1 MKAGFVEKL
10 IGRLGKIGPEDV
22 QNYFL
27 RLAEEKGF
35 LETVFNSIQEGI
47 IVTDA
52 KGRITYLNDAAC
64 QLFGLE
70 AEESIGKRLDERVR
84 GLDWSALSRSEGPI
98 SRDMEIFYPSNRFI
112 NFYSVPLVI
121 ERAANASSIN
131 IDKIDISGEQ
141 VGHAII
147 LRDITESRR
156 TEQQTIESERLNAL
170 TLLAAGVAHEIG
182 NPLNSLNI
190 HLQLIER
197 EARKLDGTKGAE
209 LQESVEVARAEINRL
224 DSIISQFLR
233 AIRPT
238 RPQLPP
244 ENINAIVEEAVRFLA
259 PAIKNRDIVVE
270 QELRSHLPLL
280 ELDRDQIKQAFYNV
294 IKNSFEAMKSRG
306 ILRIRTDMD
315 ESHVIVRFTDTG
327 GGISAE
333 NLSRVFEPYFTTKTS
348 GTGLGL
354 LIVRRIV
361 REHGGEF
368 SIEQKLW
375 GDPVL
380 GYHLINIFLHGFA
393 AIVLLQILLRLK
405 VPGAWLA
412 AGLFALHPIQV
423 ESVAWISEIKNT
435 LSGLFF
441 FCSILAYL
449 NFDQN
454 RSRVAYFGSL
464 ALFLFGLMC
473 KTAIAPLPAIILAV
487 LWWRRGRLRL
497 RDDVVPSLPF
507 FGLGIGAGLFTA
519 WVERNFVGAHGTVFQ
534 LSILQRCLIAARDFW
549 FYLFKLLWPVKLTF
563 IYPRWQISSAVW
575 WQYLFPLALI
585 LLLAVLWQLRKN
597 FRAPLAAALVFLGL
611 LFPAL
616 GFINVYPFI
625 YSFVADHFQYLACFG
640 PLTFVVAGIM
650 MAVDSAVSE

>member
-10 IGRLGKIGPEDV
+10 IGRLGKIGPEEV

-27 RLAEEKGF
+27 RLAQEKGF

-47 IVTDA
+47 IVTDS

-70 AEESIGKRLDERVR
+70 AEDSLGKRLDERVR
-84 GLDWSALSRSEGPI
+84 GLDWNALSREGAV
-98 SRDMEIFYPSNRFI
+98 SRDMEIFYPTNRFI

-121 ERAANASSIN
+121 ERQDFVAGDAVPSPGSATAAT
-131 IDKIDISGEQ
+131 GER

-197 EARKLDGTKGAE
+197 EARKLDGAKGAE

-238 RPQLPP
+238 RPQLRP
-244 ENINAIVEEAVRFLA
+244 ENINTIVEEAVRLFALE
-259 PAIKNRDIVVE
+259 IKDRDIVVE
-270 QELRSHLPLL
+270 QELRSDLPLL
-280 ELDRDQIKQAFYNV
+280 ELDRDQIKQAFHNV

-306 ILRIRTDMD
+306 ILRIRTDLD

-361 REHGGEF
+361 REHGGEL
-368 SIEQKLW
+368 SIESSEGKGLTLTIRLPHIDRRVRMLEAGDSSSKL
-375 GDPVL
+375 
-380 GYHLINIFLHGFA
+380 
-393 AIVLLQILLRLK
+393 
-405 VPGAWLA
+405 
-412 AGLFALHPIQV
+412 
-423 ESVAWISEIKNT
+423 
-435 LSGLFF
+435 
-441 FCSILAYL
+441 
-449 NFDQN
+449 
-454 RSRVAYFGSL
+454 
-464 ALFLFGLMC
+464 
-473 KTAIAPLPAIILAV
+473 
-487 LWWRRGRLRL
+487 
-497 RDDVVPSLPF
+497 
-507 FGLGIGAGLFTA
+507 
-519 WVERNFVGAHGTVFQ
+519 
-534 LSILQRCLIAARDFW
+534 
-549 FYLFKLLWPVKLTF
+549 
-563 IYPRWQISSAVW
+563 SA
-575 WQYLFPLALI
+575 
-585 LLLAVLWQLRKN
+585 
-597 FRAPLAAALVFLGL
+597 
-611 LFPAL
+611 
-616 GFINVYPFI
+616 
-625 YSFVADHFQYLACFG
+625 S
-640 PLTFVVAGIM
+640 
-650 MAVDSAVSE
+650 

>member
-27 RLAEEKGF
+27 RLAQEKGF

-70 AEESIGKRLDERVR
+70 AEDSIGKRLDERVR
-84 GLDWSALSRSEGPI
+84 GLDWNALSRSEGPV

-121 ERAANASSIN
+121 ERAATEEKIDLPSRSSGVTGN
-131 IDKIDISGEQ
+131 DKIDISGEQ

-147 LRDITESRR
+147 LRDITETRR
-156 TEQQTIESERLNAL
+156 SEQQTIESERLNAL

-197 EARKLDGTKGAE
+197 EARKLDGAKRAE

-238 RPQLPP
+238 RPQLRP
-244 ENINAIVEEAVRFLA
+244 ENVNSIVEEAVRFFA
-259 PAIKNRDIVVE
+259 PEIKDRDIVVE
-270 QELRSHLPLL
+270 QELRSDLPLL

-294 IKNSFEAMKSRG
+294 IKNSFEAMKRRG

-327 GGISAE
+327 GGISPD

-354 LIVRRIV
+354 LIVRRII
-361 REHGGEF
+361 REHGGEL
-368 SIEQKLW
+368 SIESSEGKGLTLTIRLPYIDRRVRMLEA
-375 GDPVL
+375 GDSS
-380 GYHLINIFLHGFA
+380 
-393 AIVLLQILLRLK
+393 
-405 VPGAWLA
+405 LA
-412 AGLFALHPIQV
+412 A
-423 ESVAWISEIKNT
+423 N
-435 LSGLFF
+435 
-441 FCSILAYL
+441 
-449 NFDQN
+449 
-454 RSRVAYFGSL
+454 
-464 ALFLFGLMC
+464 
-473 KTAIAPLPAIILAV
+473 
-487 LWWRRGRLRL
+487 
-497 RDDVVPSLPF
+497 
-507 FGLGIGAGLFTA
+507 
-519 WVERNFVGAHGTVFQ
+519 
-534 LSILQRCLIAARDFW
+534 
-549 FYLFKLLWPVKLTF
+549 
-563 IYPRWQISSAVW
+563 
-575 WQYLFPLALI
+575 
-585 LLLAVLWQLRKN
+585 
-597 FRAPLAAALVFLGL
+597 
-611 LFPAL
+611 
-616 GFINVYPFI
+616 
-625 YSFVADHFQYLACFG
+625 AD
-640 PLTFVVAGIM
+640 
-650 MAVDSAVSE
+650 